1 MLTGLSQRVAYFY
14 PTGVTLLHTSSPS
27 SLRAWLRAVAW
38 TWVCIEV
45 TWASV
50 ARRGLFWHG
59 ARFHQPWGGTKS
71 WQEEYPCAEP
81 RFPGRG
87 APVVA
92 WQGKK
97 STEDCSEI
105 VFLKQTNKQTGSCVI
120 IARQV
125 EISPVSFVRLVSV
138 HHDWSWVGL
147 KFFLILHLLRSSIS
161 FIGWCEVC
169 EHWSNV
175 LRAGSCELQRRAVS
189 VEVEWIRTLQESTGD
204 EFNPCYWKKN

>member
-59 ARFHQPWGGTKS
+59 ARFHQPWGWTKP

-97 STEDCSEI
+97 STEDGSAI
-105 VFLKQTNKQTGSCVI
+105 VFLKQTNKKEVASLLQGKWRFHLFPLFVWCLCI
-120 IARQV
+120 MIGV
-125 EISPVSFVRLVSV
+125 EL
-138 HHDWSWVGL
+138 DWS
-147 KFFLILHLLRSSIS
+147 FS
-161 FIGWCEVC
+161 
-169 EHWSNV
+169 WSYI
-175 LRAGSCELQRRAVS
+175 CWDLQ
-189 VEVEWIRTLQESTGD
+189 
-204 EFNPCYWKKN
+204 FPF

>member
-105 VFLKQTNKQTGSCVI
+105 VFLKQTNRKLRHYCKASGDFTCFLCSSGVCASWLELSWIEVFLDPTF
-120 IARQV
+120 A
-125 EISPVSFVRLVSV
+125 EIFNFLSRMV
-138 HHDWSWVGL
+138 WSLWAL
-147 KFFLILHLLRSSIS
+147 EQCSQS
-161 FIGWCEVC
+161 W
-169 EHWSNV
+169 
-175 LRAGSCELQRRAVS
+175 
-189 VEVEWIRTLQESTGD
+189 
-204 EFNPCYWKKN
+204 

>member
-59 ARFHQPWGGTKS
+59 ARFHQPWGWTKP

-97 STEDCSEI
+97 STEDGSDI
-105 VFLKQTNKQTGSCVI
+105 VFLKQTKRKLRHYCKASGDFTCFLS
-120 IARQV
+120 
-125 EISPVSFVRLVSV
+125 SV

-161 FIGWCEVC
+161 FLGWCEVC

>member
-105 VFLKQTNKQTGSCVI
+105 VFLKQTNKQEVASLLQGKWRFHLFPLFVCCLCI
-120 IARQV
+120 MIGV
-125 EISPVSFVRLVSV
+125 EL
-138 HHDWSWVGL
+138 DWS
-147 KFFLILHLLRSSIS
+147 FS
-161 FIGWCEVC
+161 
-169 EHWSNV
+169 WSYI
-175 LRAGSCELQRRAVS
+175 CWDLQ
-189 VEVEWIRTLQESTGD
+189 
-204 EFNPCYWKKN
+204 FPF